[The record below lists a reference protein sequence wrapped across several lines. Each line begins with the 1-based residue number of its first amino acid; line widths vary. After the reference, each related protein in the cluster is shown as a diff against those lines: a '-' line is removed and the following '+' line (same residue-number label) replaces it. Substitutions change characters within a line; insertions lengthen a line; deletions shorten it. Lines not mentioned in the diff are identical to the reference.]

1 MRKHIS
7 IILLIA
13 LVDVCLSSVYAQSFK
28 EYLVFVREKA
38 IEAGISEAI
47 INQELFQLKPDPRVL
62 ALDRKQPEFVQTTE
76 DYLKARLSDKRIS
89 EGRNL
94 RQIHSKDL
102 LAVER
107 AYQVDADYIVA
118 FWGLE
123 TNFGRYQGKYSVI
136 RSLATLGHDPRRNT
150 FFTREL
156 ISALKILDEGH
167 VKSGSFVGAWAGAM
181 GQSQFMPSSFF
192 GYAQDFD
199 GDGKKDIWNSE
210 LDVFASI
217 ANYLRKN
224 GWVYSDLW
232 GKKVNVSSEI
242 YDRFPPTL
250 GKSGCRAMKYH
261 SASFPLTHWIN
272 LGIDPGKLSK
282 DKTYALL
289 RLSDTFD
296 QTYLVGKNFE
306 AILQYNCAN
315 KYAVSVGLLADYLAD
330 I

>member
-13 LVDVCLSSVYAQSFK
+13 VVDVSLSSVYAQSFK

-47 INQELFQLKPDPRVL
+47 INQELSQLKPDPRVL
-62 ALDRKQPEFVQTTE
+62 ALDRKQPEFIQTTE

-89 EGRNL
+89 DGRNL
-94 RQIHSKDL
+94 RQIHNKDL

-107 AYQVDADYIVA
+107 TYQVDANYIVA

-167 VKSGSFVGAWAGAM
+167 VNSGSFVGAWAGAM

-224 GWVYSDLW
+224 GWIYSYLW
-232 GKKVNVSSEI
+232 GKKVNVSNEV
-242 YDRFPPTL
+242 YDRFPPTP
-250 GKSGCRAMKYH
+250 GKSGCRAMKHH
-261 SASFPLTHWIN
+261 SAPYPLTHWID

-282 DKTYALL
+282 DKTYKLL
-289 RLSDTFD
+289 RLSDTSD

-306 AILQYNCAN
+306 TILQYNCAN

>member
-13 LVDVCLSSVYAQSFK
+13 VVDVSLSSVYAQSFK
-28 EYLVFVREKA
+28 EYLVFVSEKA

-47 INQELFQLKPDPRVL
+47 INQELSQLKPDPRVL
-62 ALDRKQPEFVQTTE
+62 ALDRKQPEFIQTTE

-89 EGRNL
+89 DGRNL
-94 RQIHSKDL
+94 RQIHNKDL

-107 AYQVDADYIVA
+107 TYQVDANYIVA

-232 GKKVNVSSEI
+232 GKKVNVSNEI
-242 YDRFPPTL
+242 YDRFPPTR
-250 GKSGCRAMKYH
+250 GKSGCRAMKHH
-261 SASFPLTHWIN
+261 SARFPLMHWIN
-272 LGIDPGKLSK
+272 LGVYPGKLSK

-289 RLSDTFD
+289 RLSDTSD

-306 AILQYNCAN
+306 TILQYNCAN

-330 I
+330 N